1 MAERNFLSDPHMP
14 RKGAGISFVFRRG
27 NGGSYLP
34 EFLIFKFQ
42 LDFKPGLGQASS
54 GLVAK
59 RAERGGY
66 ARAAHRE
73 QHLHA
78 AFEPAFFF
86 RDGDVERQ

>member
-1 MAERNFLSDPHMP
+1 MAERNFLSDAHTP
-14 RKGAGISFVFRRG
+14 RKGPGISFVFRRG

-59 RAERGGY
+59 RAECGGY
-66 ARAAHRE
+66 ARATHRQE
-73 QHLHA
+73 DLHA
-78 AFEPAFFF
+78 ALEPPLFLGN
-86 RDGDVERQ
+86 RNI